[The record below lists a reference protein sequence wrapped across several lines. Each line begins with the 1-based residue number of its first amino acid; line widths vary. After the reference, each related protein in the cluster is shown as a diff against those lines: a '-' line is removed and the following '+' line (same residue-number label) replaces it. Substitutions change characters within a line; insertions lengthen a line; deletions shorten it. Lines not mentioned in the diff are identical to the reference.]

1 MKKFSKIILIIFI
14 LIGCDDSHNTNTEEM
29 ENALSEMYWTIQSGS
44 VSNDVIYDITIDKND
59 SIYLSGYTQGS
70 LTGSSNIGNKDVI
83 LIKHS
88 KNGKIDWSKQIGTVS
103 NDEGK
108 GIKYDSQN
116 NIYVFGTTYSSLDGN
131 THAGLSD
138 IFLLKYNES
147 GLKQWSS
154 QLGTVNI
161 DQAFSLFIDSSDN
174 IYLTG
179 RTNGDLVSNSNR
191 DNKSDYFIIKYDNS
205 GNRISSN
212 QFGVLKDDISFD
224 LINDNTGNI
233 YVSGSTSNTLDN
245 ESHIGGKDIF
255 LVKFDS
261 SLNRLWT
268 KTIGTSNDEEAY
280 SIAMDSLGNSY
291 VVGYTR
297 GALDGNSRLG
307 VINDKD
313 IFIIKYDE
321 DGNKEWSLQDG
332 TSSEDVAYNVAVD
345 SSDYIYITGK
355 TCSDYNGNSHK
366 GDCDYFLK
374 KINSSGQLIWTRQG
388 GTSYLDISLGIDFD
402 SLDNIYIIG
411 YTFGSIDGKNKLGG
425 SDYFV
430 VKYNKDGYKQ

>member
-1 MKKFSKIILIIFI
+1 MKTFSKIIFITFI

-83 LIKHS
+83 LIKHN
-88 KNGKIDWSKQIGTVS
+88 KNGKIDWSRQIGTVS

-268 KTIGTSNDEEAY
+268 KTIGTSNDDEAY

-321 DGNKEWSLQDG
+321 DGNKEWSLQNG
-332 TSSEDVAYNVAVD
+332 TPSEDIAYNVAVD
-345 SSDYIYITGK
+345 STDYIYITGK
-355 TCSDYNGNSHK
+355 TCSDFNGNSHK

>member
-1 MKKFSKIILIIFI
+1 MKTFSKIILIIFI

-44 VSNDVIYDITIDKND
+44 ASNDVIYDIIIDKND

-70 LTGSSNIGNKDVI
+70 VSGSSNIGNKDVI
-83 LIKHS
+83 LIKYS

-179 RTNGDLVSNSNR
+179 RTNGDLVSNSNT
-191 DNKSDYFIIKYDNS
+191 DNKSDYFIINMS
-205 GNRISSN
+205 
-212 QFGVLKDDISFD
+212 LSF
-224 LINDNTGNI
+224 ITP
-233 YVSGSTSNTLDN
+233 
-245 ESHIGGKDIF
+245 
-255 LVKFDS
+255 
-261 SLNRLWT
+261 NRLFPSKAPLVYPT
-268 KTIGTSNDEEAY
+268 TYEFPSE
-280 SIAMDSLGNSY
+280 SIAIL
-291 VVGYTR
+291 
-297 GALDGNSRLG
+297 
-307 VINDKD
+307 
-313 IFIIKYDE
+313 
-321 DGNKEWSLQDG
+321 
-332 TSSEDVAYNVAVD
+332 
-345 SSDYIYITGK
+345 
-355 TCSDYNGNSHK
+355 
-366 GDCDYFLK
+366 
-374 KINSSGQLIWTRQG
+374 
-388 GTSYLDISLGIDFD
+388 
-402 SLDNIYIIG
+402 
-411 YTFGSIDGKNKLGG
+411 
-425 SDYFV
+425 
-430 VKYNKDGYKQ
+430 